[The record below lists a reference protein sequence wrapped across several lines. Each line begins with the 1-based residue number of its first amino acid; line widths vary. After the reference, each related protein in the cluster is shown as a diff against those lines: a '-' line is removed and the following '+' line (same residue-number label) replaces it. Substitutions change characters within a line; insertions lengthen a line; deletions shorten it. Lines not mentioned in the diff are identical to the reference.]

1 MLDQT
6 KPVALSDNLEQVL
19 EDFVDVRTFSE
30 KLCEP
35 LKPEDYNLQAIA
47 ETSPAKWHLAHTSW
61 FFETFILKKF
71 LPDYTCFNSQ
81 FEYLF
86 NSYYNAIGEQYPR
99 PQRGL
104 LSKPDVKVVYRYRQ
118 FITEQIKQLVSDLV
132 EANSNNLNDVLSL
145 LRLGINHEQQHQ
157 ELLLTDIKYNLFQ
170 NPLHP
175 AYRDSEDSLPQYS
188 PKEPSLESIKWIAF
202 DEKLV
207 SIGVNQTDVTI
218 NQADFVYDNETPK
231 HKFYRHYFEVANR
244 LITNGEYLEFIEQG
258 GYSDPQYWLSDG
270 WDAVRNHQW
279 QAPLYWFKKEG
290 YWYIYTLNGLQPL
303 QLDQPVT
310 HISYYEADA
319 FARWIGARL
328 LTEQEWESIAT
339 SNTLESAI
347 NNFVE
352 DNVLHPVSATHNE
365 QLQQL
370 FGDVW
375 EWTSSSYSAYPG
387 FKPAAGA
394 VGEYNGKFMCNQYVL
409 RGGSCV
415 TSRSHIRK
423 TYRNFFYP
431 DARWQFSG
439 IRLARDN

>member
-1 MLDQT
+1 MLEIT
-6 KPVALSDNLEQVL
+6 KPAGQSDHLEQVL
-19 EDFVDVRTFSE
+19 IDFASVRAFSE

-71 LPDYTCFNSQ
+71 LPDYSCFDSQ
-81 FEYLF
+81 YEYLF
-86 NSYYNAIGEQYPR
+86 NSYYNSIGEQYPR
-99 PQRGL
+99 PDRGL
-104 LSKPDVKVVYRYRQ
+104 LSKPDVNEVYQYRQ
-118 FITEQIKQLVSDLV
+118 FITEQIEQFVRHLAEV
-132 EANSNNLNDVLSL
+132 NSENLDGVLSL
-145 LRLGINHEQQHQ
+145 IRLGINHEQQHQ

-175 AYRDSEDSLPQYS
+175 SYRDTSKPSRQDSQEEALAAPI
-188 PKEPSLESIKWIAF
+188 EWIAI
-202 DEKLV
+202 EEELV
-207 SIGVNQTDVTI
+207 SIGSNQVDTPI
-218 NQADFVYDNETPK
+218 SQANFVYDNETPK
-231 HKFYRHYFEVANR
+231 HKFYRHSLLVANR
-244 LITNGEYLEFIEQG
+244 LTTNGEYLEFIEQG
-258 GYSDPQYWLSDG
+258 GYNDPQYWLSDG
-270 WDAVRNHQW
+270 WDAVRNQQW
-279 QAPLYWFKKEG
+279 QAPLYWFKQDG
-290 YWYIYTLNGLQPL
+290 DWFIYTLNGVQPL

-310 HISYYEADA
+310 HVSYYEADA
-319 FARWIGARL
+319 YARWSRARL
-328 LTEQEWESIAT
+328 LTEQEWESIAMDYSSKPGT
-339 SNTLESAI
+339 D
-347 NNFVE
+347 NFVE
-352 DNVLHPVSATHNE
+352 DNVLQPVSAADNE
-365 QLQQL
+365 KLQQL
-370 FGDVW
+370 YGDVW